1 MVTWKQGVE
10 FVWEQ
15 LARDSYTMSTR
26 VKRYSRVG
34 ETVRDSRT
42 EQTTYKHDVPKWVI
56 GLVTSERNEELDFVT
71 ARTDYDATS
80 LLPVTSYWPYPATGT
95 ATAQQRMTYSASGV
109 LATVRDGLNNT
120 VTLSNWY
127 RGVPGMVTYPD
138 GKTQTAVIDN
148 RGRITRVTDQNGFA
162 TNYAYDARG
171 LLASIAHP
179 TGDVVAW
186 NATTLSFAKST
197 ATEYGF
203 PAGTWKRTV
212 STGTGHKTTWFDALW
227 RPRMTREHDAAD
239 ATGTQRFNAWVY
251 DAAGR
256 TQFVGYPRST
266 VASMASFTQGVDT
279 EYDALDRVT
288 ATAQDSELGIL
299 TTTTEYLTDFVTR
312 TTNPRLKQTLT
323 RYQAFDDPSAAV
335 PDLIDAPTGQRTEIR
350 RNVLGMALWMR
361 RNGTQGQTETATRYY
376 VYDDALRLCK
386 QTEPETGS
394 TVVGYD
400 AAGHVTWSAA
410 GLSLATSNPAPA
422 DHAATCAAQRPTA
435 FASGR
440 RVDRT
445 YDTMNRLTQL
455 KFPDNTGNQTWTYTP
470 DGLPATI
477 VTSNNGLGELV
488 NNAYTYNRRRMLAT
502 EVSAQ
507 PGAYSWTVEYG
518 YNANGHLSTL
528 KYPSLSTV
536 SYAPNALGQPTQAG
550 AFATGVKYY
559 PNGAIREFH
568 YGNGIRH
575 QMLQNARQ
583 LPARSTD
590 TGVLDMEYGF
600 DENGNVLATADHL
613 NSSRSRWMQYDDL
626 DRLTAAGSASFGG
639 DHWHRFTYDVL
650 DNLRSWKLG
659 AATAGGAPAKDFAT
673 YEYDTKNRLTR
684 ILGTGGQVRESFTWD
699 VQGNLKT
706 KTGTTWNFDYG
717 NRNRGIANQE
727 GFRYDGH
734 GRRVSTWLPQQ
745 GRARFYMYAQSGQL
759 LFEGSETQQKNM
771 EHIHLGGS
779 LIASI
784 EYLHGG
790 GGTQVRYKHTDALGT
805 PVVMT
810 DAAGNEI
817 AGTRK
822 VYEPFGHA
830 MGAAVDGIGYTGH
843 VMDPQSDLVYMQ
855 QRYFDPSV
863 GRFLSTDPVAAETL
877 TGSNF
882 NRYSYAAN
890 NPYRFVDPDG
900 RRSVC
905 ATQANCQIVQ
915 VRSAGPIGD
924 TEGPEGSGAPEG
936 GAGNGNPTPQPTSQP
951 PQEEENT
958 VTREGDSEGEQAIS
972 LVGPV
977 DAIRA
982 FMASEEATLEAQN
995 SGLPG
1000 AHNGPQDAY
1009 RHCTWSCLMA
1019 QRIGT
1024 DQARLIGDNHEV
1036 WGASNPAENQMDL
1049 FNNRI
1054 GRELGSTTALTCP
1067 VACKVALYNN
1077 LRVLTPSGPQP

>member
-1 MVTWKQGVE
+1 
-10 FVWEQ
+10 
-15 LARDSYTMSTR
+15 
-26 VKRYSRVG
+26 
-34 ETVRDSRT
+34 
-42 EQTTYKHDVPKWVI
+42 
-56 GLVTSERNEELDFVT
+56 
-71 ARTDYDATS
+71 
-80 LLPVTSYWPYPATGT
+80 
-95 ATAQQRMTYSASGV
+95 
-109 LATVRDGLNNT
+109 
-120 VTLSNWY
+120 
-127 RGVPGMVTYPD
+127 
-138 GKTQTAVIDN
+138 
-148 RGRITRVTDQNGFA
+148 
-162 TNYAYDARG
+162 
-171 LLASIAHP
+171 
-179 TGDVVAW
+179 
-186 NATTLSFAKST
+186 
-197 ATEYGF
+197 
-203 PAGTWKRTV
+203 
-212 STGTGHKTTWFDALW
+212 
-227 RPRMTREHDAAD
+227 
-239 ATGTQRFNAWVY
+239 
-251 DAAGR
+251 
-256 TQFVGYPRST
+256 
-266 VASMASFTQGVDT
+266 
-279 EYDALDRVT
+279 
-288 ATAQDSELGIL
+288 
-299 TTTTEYLTDFVTR
+299 
-312 TTNPRLKQTLT
+312 
-323 RYQAFDDPSAAV
+323 
-335 PDLIDAPTGQRTEIR
+335 
-350 RNVLGMALWMR
+350 
-361 RNGTQGQTETATRYY
+361 
-376 VYDDALRLCK
+376 
-386 QTEPETGS
+386 
-394 TVVGYD
+394 
-400 AAGHVTWSAA
+400 
-410 GLSLATSNPAPA
+410 
-422 DHAATCAAQRPTA
+422 
-435 FASGR
+435 
-440 RVDRT
+440 
-445 YDTMNRLTQL
+445 
-455 KFPDNTGNQTWTYTP
+455 
-470 DGLPATI
+470 
-477 VTSNNGLGELV
+477 
-488 NNAYTYNRRRMLAT
+488 MLAT

-745 GRARFYMYAQSGQL
+745 GRSRFYMYAQSGQL

-771 EHIHLGGS
+771 EHVHLGGS

-822 VYEPFGHA
+822 VYEPFGQPL
-830 MGAAVDGIGYTGH
+830 GGDVDGIGYTGH

-855 QRYFDPSV
+855 QRYYDPEV
-863 GRFLSTDPVAAETL
+863 GRFLSIDPVSASSV

-882 NRYSYAAN
+882 NRYNYAAN

-900 RRSVC
+900 RFAMPWCTGSLCNKYR
-905 ATQANCQIVQ
+905 
-915 VRSAGPIGD
+915 D
-924 TEGPEGSGAPEG
+924 TDDGQ
-936 GAGNGNPTPQPTSQP
+936 GNYGCSLTCIDKDSDSDDD
-951 PQEEENT
+951 
-958 VTREGDSEGEQAIS
+958 EGDGSDSAARRVFNASIDAR
-972 LVGPV
+972 LTK
-977 DAIRA
+977 DLKIAIRQNEGLT
-982 FMASEEATLEAQN
+982 MAMVAGSDKLSVSINTNGVGVATVGGTKFGFNAGSDSFADLAKYDQRIARMGLLSINASVSESGMLGFTATFSPPGRIGQLLGGFGGGVTFGFEVQPVNAVLYN
-995 SGLPG
+995 SGLLGNAARALNP
-1000 AHNGPQDAY
+1000 DA
-1009 RHCTWSCLMA
+1009 RQ
-1019 QRIGT
+1019 QRI
-1024 DQARLIGDNHEV
+1024 
-1036 WGASNPAENQMDL
+1036 ENCIT
-1049 FNNRI
+1049 NGVCN
-1054 GRELGSTTALTCP
+1054 
-1067 VACKVALYNN
+1067 
-1077 LRVLTPSGPQP
+1077 